1 MNYEVDKIEDLESS
15 MELWLMGNTE
25 NAVETFGGT
34 SQLQLMKYWIM
45 SDYDT
50 FLDRELEKFYNE
62 LETEDLETEEWDGP
76 YPEDGY
82 DYDYE

>member
-1 MNYEVDKIEDLESS
+1 
-15 MELWLMGNTE
+15 
-25 NAVETFGGT
+25 
-34 SQLQLMKYWIM
+34 MKYWIM

>member
-1 MNYEVDKIEDLESS
+1 
-15 MELWLMGNTE
+15 
-25 NAVETFGGT
+25 
-34 SQLQLMKYWIM
+34 M

-76 YPEDGY
+76 YPED
-82 DYDYE
+82 DYDYEDS